1 LSGSY
6 SVWVNKNKFFK
17 FVKVRIGTRGS
28 KLALWQTE
36 FVRRKLSDVYPD
48 VEFEVKVIKT
58 KGDKILDSPL
68 SKIGDKGIFT
78 REIEIELLN
87 REIDIAVHSLKD
99 LPTKLPEGLI
109 IGAVT
114 EREDVR
120 DVLISKDN
128 LKLAELPKEA
138 VIATGSLRRR
148 AQLLHFRS
156 DFKFVDLRGNI
167 DTRFRKFDESNWD
180 AMVLAFA
187 GVRRMN
193 YESRI
198 AELISTDIVLPAV
211 GQGAIAI
218 EVREDDVK
226 ILDLIRRINHIE
238 TELATR
244 SERALLRRLEGGC
257 QVPIGAFAVVNDGKI
272 KISAM
277 ISNFDGTFFVRDSIE
292 GFVSNDVEEIGFE
305 LAEKL
310 LEQGGARILE
320 EIKRASG

>member
-1 LSGSY
+1 M
-6 SVWVNKNKFFK
+6 
-17 FVKVRIGTRGS
+17 KVRIGTRGS

-36 FVRRKLSDVYPD
+36 FVRRKLSDVFPD

-167 DTRFRKFDESNWD
+167 DTRFKKFDESNWD

-193 YESRI
+193 YEGRI

-226 ILDLIRRINHIE
+226 ILDLVRRINHIE

-292 GFVSNDVEEIGFE
+292 GFVSNDVEELGFE

>member
-1 LSGSY
+1 VEYIEQSP
-6 SVWVNKNKFFK
+6 NKFFK

-36 FVRRKLSDVYPD
+36 FVRRKLSDVFPD

-58 KGDKILDSPL
+58 RGDKILDSPL

-187 GVRRMN
+187 GMRRMN
-193 YESRI
+193 YEGRI

-226 ILDLIRRINHIE
+226 ILDLVRRINHIE

-277 ISNFDGTFFVRDSIE
+277 MSNFDGTFFVRDSIE
-292 GFVSNDVEEIGFE
+292 GFVSNDVEELGFE

>member
-1 LSGSY
+1 M
-6 SVWVNKNKFFK
+6 
-17 FVKVRIGTRGS
+17 KVRIGTRGS

-36 FVRRKLSDVYPD
+36 FVRRKLSDVFPD

-193 YESRI
+193 YEGRI

-226 ILDLIRRINHIE
+226 ILDLVRRINHIE

-292 GFVSNDVEEIGFE
+292 GFVNNDVEELGFE

>member
-1 LSGSY
+1 M
-6 SVWVNKNKFFK
+6 K
-17 FVKVRIGTRGS
+17 VKIGTRGS
-28 KLALWQTE
+28 KLALWQME
-36 FVRRKLSDVYPD
+36 FVRKKLSEVFPD
-48 VEFEVKVIKT
+48 AEFEIKVIKT

-87 REIDIAVHSLKD
+87 REIDIAIHSLKD
-99 LPTKLPEGLI
+99 LPTKLPEGLM

-120 DVLISKDN
+120 DVLISKNN
-128 LKLAELPKEA
+128 LKLSDLPKGA

-187 GVRRMN
+187 GVSRMN
-193 YESRI
+193 YNDRI
-198 AELISTDIVLPAV
+198 AELISTDIMLPAV
-211 GQGAIAI
+211 GQGAIAV

-226 ILDLIRRINHIE
+226 ILDMVRQINHLE
-238 TELATR
+238 TELATK

-257 QVPIGAFAVVNDGKI
+257 QVPIGAFAMVNDGKI

-292 GFVSNDVEEIGFE
+292 GFVGDDVEELGFE

-320 EIKRASG
+320 EIKKVSG

>member
-1 LSGSY
+1 
-6 SVWVNKNKFFK
+6 
-17 FVKVRIGTRGS
+17 VKVRIGTRGS

-36 FVRRKLSDVYPD
+36 FVRRKLSDVFPD

-167 DTRFRKFDESNWD
+167 DTRFRKFDELNWD

-193 YESRI
+193 YEGRI

-226 ILDLIRRINHIE
+226 ILDLVRRINHIE

-292 GFVSNDVEEIGFE
+292 GFVSNDVEELGFE

-320 EIKRASG
+320 EIKRSSG

>member
-1 LSGSY
+1 
-6 SVWVNKNKFFK
+6 
-17 FVKVRIGTRGS
+17 VKVRIGTRGS

-193 YESRI
+193 YEGRI

-226 ILDLIRRINHIE
+226 ILDLVRRINHIE

-277 ISNFDGTFFVRDSIE
+277 MSNFDGTFFVRDSIE
-292 GFVSNDVEEIGFE
+292 GFVSNDVEELGFE

>member
-1 LSGSY
+1 LQGVIRFGSIKI
-6 SVWVNKNKFFK
+6 NFFK

-36 FVRRKLSDVYPD
+36 FVRRKLSDVFPD

-193 YESRI
+193 YEGRI

-226 ILDLIRRINHIE
+226 ILDLVRRINHIE

-292 GFVSNDVEEIGFE
+292 GFVSNDVEELGFE

-320 EIKRASG
+320 EIKRSSG

>member
-1 LSGSY
+1 
-6 SVWVNKNKFFK
+6 
-17 FVKVRIGTRGS
+17 VKVRIGTRGS

>member
-1 LSGSY
+1 
-6 SVWVNKNKFFK
+6 
-17 FVKVRIGTRGS
+17 VKIRIGTRGS

-36 FVRRKLSDVYPD
+36 FVRRKLSDVFPD

-193 YESRI
+193 YEGRI

-226 ILDLIRRINHIE
+226 ILDLVRRINHIE

-292 GFVSNDVEEIGFE
+292 GFVSNDVEELGFE

>member
-1 LSGSY
+1 
-6 SVWVNKNKFFK
+6 
-17 FVKVRIGTRGS
+17 VKVRIGTRGS

-36 FVRRKLSDVYPD
+36 FVRRKLSDVFPD

-193 YESRI
+193 YEGRI

-226 ILDLIRRINHIE
+226 ILDLVRRINHIE

-257 QVPIGAFAVVNDGKI
+257 QVPIGAFAIVNDGKI

>member
-1 LSGSY
+1 
-6 SVWVNKNKFFK
+6 
-17 FVKVRIGTRGS
+17 VKIRIGTRGS

-36 FVRRKLSDVYPD
+36 FVRRKLSDVFPD

-226 ILDLIRRINHIE
+226 ILDLVRRINHIE

-292 GFVSNDVEEIGFE
+292 GFVSNDVEELGFE

>member
-1 LSGSY
+1 
-6 SVWVNKNKFFK
+6 
-17 FVKVRIGTRGS
+17 
-28 KLALWQTE
+28 
-36 FVRRKLSDVYPD
+36 VRRKLSDVFPD

-193 YESRI
+193 YEGRI

-226 ILDLIRRINHIE
+226 ILDLVRRINHIE

-257 QVPIGAFAVVNDGKI
+257 QVPISAFAVVNDGKI

-292 GFVSNDVEEIGFE
+292 GFVSNDVEELGFE

>member
-1 LSGSY
+1 
-6 SVWVNKNKFFK
+6 
-17 FVKVRIGTRGS
+17 VKVRIGTRGS

-36 FVRRKLSDVYPD
+36 FVRRKLSDVFPD
-48 VEFEVKVIKT
+48 VEIEVKVIKT

-193 YESRI
+193 YEGRI

-226 ILDLIRRINHIE
+226 ILDLVRRINHIE

-292 GFVSNDVEEIGFE
+292 GFVSNDVEELGFE

>member
-1 LSGSY
+1 M
-6 SVWVNKNKFFK
+6 
-17 FVKVRIGTRGS
+17 KVRIGTRGS

-36 FVRRKLSDVYPD
+36 FVRRKLSDVFPD

-193 YESRI
+193 YEGRI

-226 ILDLIRRINHIE
+226 ILDLVRRINHIE

-292 GFVSNDVEEIGFE
+292 GFVSNDVEELGFE

>member
-1 LSGSY
+1 M
-6 SVWVNKNKFFK
+6 
-17 FVKVRIGTRGS
+17 KVRIGTRGS

-36 FVRRKLSDVYPD
+36 FVRRKLSDVFPD
-48 VEFEVKVIKT
+48 VEIEVKVIKT

-193 YESRI
+193 YEGRI

-226 ILDLIRRINHIE
+226 ILDLVRRINHIE

-292 GFVSNDVEEIGFE
+292 GFVSNDVEELGFE

>member
-1 LSGSY
+1 
-6 SVWVNKNKFFK
+6 
-17 FVKVRIGTRGS
+17 
-28 KLALWQTE
+28 
-36 FVRRKLSDVYPD
+36 
-48 VEFEVKVIKT
+48 
-58 KGDKILDSPL
+58 
-68 SKIGDKGIFT
+68 
-78 REIEIELLN
+78 
-87 REIDIAVHSLKD
+87 LKD

-193 YESRI
+193 YEGRI

-226 ILDLIRRINHIE
+226 ILDLVRRINHIE

-292 GFVSNDVEEIGFE
+292 GFVNNDVEELGFE

>member
-1 LSGSY
+1 
-6 SVWVNKNKFFK
+6 
-17 FVKVRIGTRGS
+17 VKVRIGTRGS

-36 FVRRKLSDVYPD
+36 FVRRKLSDVFPD

-193 YESRI
+193 YEGRI

-226 ILDLIRRINHIE
+226 ILDLVRRINHIE

-292 GFVSNDVEEIGFE
+292 GFVNNDVEELGFE

>member
-1 LSGSY
+1 M
-6 SVWVNKNKFFK
+6 
-17 FVKVRIGTRGS
+17 KVRVGTRGS

-36 FVRRKLSDVYPD
+36 FVRRKLSDVFPD

-148 AQLLHFRS
+148 AQLLHFRN

-193 YESRI
+193 YECRI

-226 ILDLIRRINHIE
+226 ILDLVRRINHIE

-292 GFVSNDVEEIGFE
+292 GFVSNDVEELGFE

>member
-1 LSGSY
+1 M
-6 SVWVNKNKFFK
+6 
-17 FVKVRIGTRGS
+17 KVRIGTRGS

-36 FVRRKLSDVYPD
+36 FVRRKLSDVFPD

-193 YESRI
+193 YEGRI

-226 ILDLIRRINHIE
+226 ILDLVRRINHIE

-277 ISNFDGTFFVRDSIE
+277 MSNFDGTFFVRDSIE
-292 GFVSNDVEEIGFE
+292 GFVSNDVEELGFE

>member
-1 LSGSY
+1 
-6 SVWVNKNKFFK
+6 
-17 FVKVRIGTRGS
+17 VKVRIGTRGS

-36 FVRRKLSDVYPD
+36 FVRRKLSDVFPD

-193 YESRI
+193 YEGRI

-226 ILDLIRRINHIE
+226 ILDLVRRINHIE

-292 GFVSNDVEEIGFE
+292 GFVSNDVEELGFE